1 MEELWAVGKRESV
14 EKIYADDSGRLYIY
28 EKPEQA
34 EIAAISLKARLGVA
48 EVFRIG
54 IGSLTA
60 ILKQS

>member
-1 MEELWAVGKRESV
+1 MEEFWAVGNRKCV

-28 EKPEQA
+28 EKQEQA
-34 EIAAISLKARLGVA
+34 EVAAISLKARLGVA

-60 ILKQS
+60 ILKKS